1 MSAPSFPSYPML
13 YPVVIS
19 SVSNHKKLAVEGTDN
34 STTCMQR
41 VSTKKDRL
49 YNTCSCKQP
58 TPNFSTP
65 IPKGSSDSALPP
77 LLLTSLFVSLQHLA
91 GVSPV
96 LFPREAPTGQKCA
109 SISAGMRWE
118 EALKSS
124 NFQKTY
130 IKLML
135 LVILPFYKIG

>member
-13 YPVVIS
+13 HPVVIS
-19 SVSNHKKLAVEGTDN
+19 SFSNHKKLTVVGTDN
-34 STTCMQR
+34 STTCIQR
-41 VSTKKDRL
+41 VSPKKDRL

-58 TPNFSTP
+58 APTFSTP
-65 IPKGSSDSALPP
+65 TPKGSSDSALPSP
-77 LLLTSLFVSLQHLA
+77 LLTSLLVSWQHLA
-91 GVSPV
+91 GVCPV

-109 SISAGMRWE
+109 SISARMRWE
-118 EALKSS
+118 ETLKSS